1 MHEHDIDRIAAV
13 AEHRL
18 TGQDLVEARVEI
30 DACEECRTRLA
41 DQLLAISFLKQ
52 APDVSMTAV
61 ERARIHRAI
70 RPAPTRSR
78 WLRLAPAFAAAAA
91 VVVVAASAILPRGG
105 AQTMTATDKLGEL
118 SQTAE
123 RAPGVENDSLAPE
136 ESIVTGGAPSSTT
149 LPQQETLYSSAHEFA
164 IDAAR
169 LRVSP
174 PDESSSLCAE
184 AAREDRDEAPI
195 AASEI
200 DYNGVPAVMYVYEDT
215 AIIFATGTCD
225 FLEEVP
231 AATP

>member
-18 TGQDLVEARVEI
+18 TGQDLVEARAEI

-61 ERARIHRAI
+61 ERARMHRAI

-91 VVVVAASAILPRGG
+91 VVVVVASAILPRGG
-105 AQTMTATDKLGEL
+105 AEMMTATDKLGDL
-118 SQTAE
+118 SQSAE
-123 RAPGVENDSLAPE
+123 RAPEAANDSFAPGS
-136 ESIVTGGAPSSTT
+136 SIITGGAPASTT
-149 LPQQETLYSSAHEFA
+149 LPQTLYTSAHEFA
-164 IDAAR
+164 IEAAR

-174 PDESSSLCAE
+174 PDESSGLCAE
-184 AAREDRDEAPI
+184 VAREDRDEAPI
-195 AASEI
+195 AATEI